1 MSHRFAEEMAE
12 GLAAFGGY
20 LRWEW
25 REGFG
30 HDMRAIGPKGWLMAA
45 AFLALCYVGAVG
57 WALTF

>member
-12 GLAAFGGY
+12 GLAAFGDY

-30 HDMRAIGPKGWLMAA
+30 RDMRAIGLKGWLKAFAVAA
-45 AFLALCYVGAVG
+45 LMYVGAVG
-57 WALTF
+57 WALAF